1 MTESAA
7 RPSTEGRAAVVHVT
21 IVAHFCGHSLFR
33 SEHGLPQIHAM
44 TLTSAP
50 TEMKLK
56 RIFIQPQL
64 PGELAALH
72 RMSHNLLWSWMPQVA
87 NLIRDIDPELFV
99 SLNYNPVALIENLA
113 PERLRELADDKDFL
127 KQLGEA
133 EKAFDDYLAE
143 PGKPDLPRIAY
154 FSMEYGLHI
163 SLKLYS
169 GGLGVLA
176 GDYLKEASDS
186 NVDLFAVGLLY
197 RYGYF
202 NQGLSMN
209 GDQIH
214 HYPPQ
219 KFTQLPVE
227 PVRGDDGNWLKV
239 PVTIQGRIVQAKVW
253 SLAIGR
259 INLYLLDTDH
269 EDNSSEDRALTHQ
282 LYGGDNEHRLKQEI
296 LLGIGGV
303 RAIEAM
309 GLDPDIYHLN
319 EGHAGFLSLERL
331 KNYVDAGL
339 SFAEARE
346 MVRASSLYTT
356 HTPVPAGHDH
366 FPEHLMRNYLYQYAG
381 ELGIDWREFM
391 ALGRLNPED
400 AGEDFNMS
408 KLSIRLSQRVN
419 GVSKLHG
426 KVSQEMFT
434 SLYPGYTAD
443 EVHIGYVTNSVHY
456 PSWIAD
462 SMHDLFSTTFGKDWV
477 RDQSNKDVW
486 RNVHAID
493 DRKLFETRHQL
504 KLRLLKYVRE
514 KLWVDMRRRGE
525 SPRMTFDVLS
535 KIDENALVLGFA
547 RRFATYKRATLL
559 FTNRDRLREL
569 VNRKNQPVIFL
580 FAGKAHPADQGGQ
593 DLIRQI
599 VQISKEPD
607 FAGKIIFLEDYN
619 MEMAK
624 LLTQGV
630 DIWLNTPT
638 RPLEASGTSGMKAA
652 MNGSVNFSVLDGWW
666 AEGYRPDAGWAL
678 PLERTYEDQHLQN
691 ELDAETMYS
700 ILEDEII
707 PTFFRRNE
715 DGISPDWMSY
725 VKQIIAEVAPTF
737 TMKRMM
743 DDYYER
749 FYLPLGKSARKVR
762 SDDMQPGREYAAWK
776 EKTAERWNGIET
788 VENNSFD
795 SVNHA
800 LPVGEPFTAEVVLT
814 TNMIDAEHL
823 QLEALFYQRIDEDR
837 VELRRTSPFD
847 LISSTEN
854 TATFRIELDPRLAGV
869 YEYGFRLRPVH
880 PLMPHAQDLNLVYWV

>member
-1 MTESAA
+1 
-7 RPSTEGRAAVVHVT
+7 
-21 IVAHFCGHSLFR
+21 
-33 SEHGLPQIHAM
+33 
-44 TLTSAP
+44 
-50 TEMKLK
+50 MKLK
-56 RIFIQPQL
+56 RIFIQNQL
-64 PGELAALH
+64 PEVLTPLH
-72 RMSHNLLWSWMPQVA
+72 RMSHNILWSWMPQVSELF
-87 NLIRDIDPELFV
+87 NSIDPALFV
-99 SLNYNPVALIENLA
+99 ALNYNPVALLETL
-113 PERLRELADDKDFL
+113 PPSRLRELANDTEFVKCL
-127 KQLGEA
+127 KSA
-133 EKAFDDYLAE
+133 EQAFDAYLEE
-143 PGKPDLPRIAY
+143 PMKEGLPRVAY

-186 NVDLFAVGLLY
+186 NVDLFGVGLLY

-202 NQGLSMN
+202 NQGLSLN

-214 HYPPQ
+214 HYPAQ

-227 PVRGDDGNWLKV
+227 PVRRDDGNWLKV
-239 PVTIQGRIVQAKVW
+239 SVGIQGRIVQAKVW

-259 INLYLLDTDH
+259 IKLYLLDTDH
-269 EDNSSEDRALTHQ
+269 EDNNPEDRALTHQ

-303 RAIEAM
+303 RAIEEM
-309 GLDPDIYHLN
+309 GLNPDIYHLN

-331 KNYVDAGL
+331 KNYVGGGL
-339 SFAEARE
+339 TFPEARE

-366 FPEHLMRNYLYQYAG
+366 FPEYLMRNYLYNYAV
-381 ELGIDWREFM
+381 ELGIDWAEFM
-391 ALGRLNPED
+391 ALGRFNPMDEH
-400 AGEDFNMS
+400 EDFNMS

-426 KVSQEMFT
+426 EVSQEMFT
-434 SLYPGYTAD
+434 NLYPGYTAE

-456 PSWIAD
+456 PTWIAD
-462 SMHDLFSTTFGKDWV
+462 SLHDLYTTKFGKDWV
-477 RDQSNKDVW
+477 RDQSNKDIW
-486 RNVHAID
+486 RQIHQID
-493 DRKLFETRHQL
+493 DETLFKTRHAL
-504 KLRLLKYVRE
+504 KVRLINYVKK
-514 KLWVDMRRRGE
+514 KLEVDMRRRGE
-525 SPRMTFDVLS
+525 SPRTTYDILS
-535 KIDENALVLGFA
+535 KINDRALVLGFA

-559 FTNRDRLREL
+559 FTNRDRLRDL
-569 VNRKNQPVIFL
+569 VNRQDQPVIFL

-599 VQISKEPD
+599 VHISKDPD

-652 MNGSVNFSVLDGWW
+652 LNGSVNFSVLDGWW

-678 PLERTYEDQHLQN
+678 PLERTYDDQHLQN
-691 ELDAETMYS
+691 ELDAETMYR
-700 ILEDEII
+700 ILEEEII
-707 PTFFRRNE
+707 PVYYKRDPR
-715 DGISPDWMSY
+715 GISQEWMGY

-749 FYLPLGKSARKVR
+749 FYLPLGKSAAAVR
-762 SDDMQPGREYAAWK
+762 QDDMKPGKEYAAWK
-776 EKTAERWNGIET
+776 EDTTAKWDGVET
-788 VENNSFD
+788 VENNSYD
-795 SVNHA
+795 TVNHA
-800 LPVGEPFTAEVVLT
+800 LPVGDTFAAEVVIS
-814 TNMIDAEHL
+814 TNGIDPDHL
-823 QLEALFYQRIDEDR
+823 ILEALFYQRIDEEKI
-837 VELRRTSPFD
+837 VLRRAEPFQRVAQ
-847 LISSTEN
+847 TEG
-854 TATFRIELDPRLAGV
+854 TATYQVEVDPSLAGV

-880 PLMPHAQDLNLVYWV
+880 DLMPHAQDLNLVYWV

>member
-1 MTESAA
+1 MITLTQTHMKLRRIYIQNELPAPLAGLRRLS
-7 RPSTEGRAAVVHVT
+7 RNLHWSWSQRAAE
-21 IVAHFCGHSLFR
+21 LLR
-33 SEHGLPQIHAM
+33 S
-44 TLTSAP
+44 
-50 TEMKLK
+50 
-56 RIFIQPQL
+56 
-64 PGELAALH
+64 
-72 RMSHNLLWSWMPQVA
+72 
-87 NLIRDIDPELFV
+87 IDPALFV
-99 SLNYNPVALIENLA
+99 ELNYNPVALLDNVEPARLA
-113 PERLRELADDKDFL
+113 ELASDKAFL
-127 KQLGEA
+127 KDLKAAEA
-133 EKAFDDYLAE
+133 EFDAYLAE
-143 PGKPDLPRIAY
+143 PRRRPSPRIAY

-186 NVDLFAVGLLY
+186 NVNMFGVGLLY

-202 NQGLSMN
+202 NQELSRD

-214 HYPPQ
+214 RYPAQ
-219 KFTQLPVE
+219 KFTQLPIE
-227 PVRGDDGNWLKV
+227 PVRKEDGNWLKIGV
-239 PVTIQGRIVQAKVW
+239 SIQGRMVFARVW

-259 INLYLLDTDH
+259 VTLYLLDTDH
-269 EDNSSEDRALTHQ
+269 EDNAQDDRALTHM

-309 GLDPDIYHLN
+309 NLQPEVYHLN
-319 EGHAGFLSLERL
+319 EGHAGFLSLERV
-331 KNYVDAGL
+331 KNYVSDGM
-339 SFAEARE
+339 SFPEARE

-366 FPEHLMRNYLYQYAG
+366 FPEHLMRNYLYNYAEEMG
-381 ELGIDWREFM
+381 LDWHNFM
-391 ALGRLNPED
+391 ALGRLNPDD

-426 KVSQEMFT
+426 EVSQEMFT
-434 SLYPGYTAD
+434 ELYPGYTAE

-456 PSWIAD
+456 PTWIAN
-462 SMHDLFSTTFGKDWV
+462 SLHQLFSTKFGKDWV
-477 RDQSNKDVW
+477 RDQSNKDIW
-486 RNVHAID
+486 RNIHKIS
-493 DRKLFETRHQL
+493 DRELFETRHAL
-504 KLRLLKYVRE
+504 KVRLLDYVRD
-514 KLWVDMRRRGE
+514 KLQVDMRRRGD
-525 SPRMTFDVLS
+525 SPRTILDIVNH
-535 KIDENALVLGFA
+535 IDDNALVFGFA

-559 FTNRDRLREL
+559 FRNEERLREL
-569 VNRKNQPVIFL
+569 VNQTDRPVIFL

-593 DLIRQI
+593 DLIRHI
-599 VQISKEPD
+599 IHVSKKPE

-630 DIWLNTPT
+630 DVWLNTPT

-652 MNGSVNFSVLDGWW
+652 LNGSVNFSVLDGWW

-691 ELDAETMYS
+691 ELDAETIYS

-707 PTFFRRNE
+707 PTFYDRDE
-715 DGISPDWMSY
+715 SGISATWMHY

-749 FYLPLGKSARKVR
+749 FYSPLESSASAARR
-762 SDDMQPGREYAAWK
+762 DDNRGGRDYAAWK
-776 EKTAERWNGIET
+776 EDVAARWPGI
-788 VENNSFD
+788 
-795 SVNHA
+795 SVAGVDTLDTGNQA
-800 LPVGEPFTAEVVLT
+800 LPVGQDFTATIVLD
-814 TNMIDAEHL
+814 TNGIAPDHL
-823 QLEALFYQRIDEDR
+823 NLEACFY
-837 VELRRTSPFD
+837 RRLSERDIKLEQVIPFQ
-847 LISSTEN
+847 LKRKAGGK
-854 TATFRIELDPRLAGV
+854 ATFTLAVDPHLAGV
-869 YEYGFRLRPVH
+869 FEYGFRLRPRH
-880 PLMPHAQDLNLVYWV
+880 ELMPHAQDLNLVFWA

>member
-1 MTESAA
+1 
-7 RPSTEGRAAVVHVT
+7 
-21 IVAHFCGHSLFR
+21 
-33 SEHGLPQIHAM
+33 M
-44 TLTSAP
+44 TLTP
-50 TEMKLK
+50 TSTDMKLK
-56 RIFIQPQL
+56 RIFIQNQL
-64 PGELAALH
+64 PQEIASLKRL
-72 RMSHNLLWSWMPQVA
+72 SHNIWWSWSADAQE
-87 NLIRDIDPELFV
+87 LFSSIDPERFV
-99 SLNYNPVALIENLA
+99 ELNYNPVALLETLD
-113 PERLRELADDKDFL
+113 PGRMQELVKDKAFL
-127 KQLGEA
+127 KKLKTV
-133 EKAFDDYLAE
+133 EKAFDAYLAE
-143 PGKPDLPRIAY
+143 PKKDGPKLAY

-186 NVDLFAVGLLY
+186 NVDLFGVGLLY

-214 HYPPQ
+214 LYPAQ

-227 PVRGDDGNWLKV
+227 PVRNADGTWLKV
-239 PVTIQGRIVQAKVW
+239 SVPIQGRIVQAKIW
-253 SLAIGR
+253 KLPIGR

-269 EDNSSEDRALTHQ
+269 EDNSQDDRALTHM

-309 GLDPDIYHLN
+309 DLQPEVYHLN
-319 EGHAGFLSLERL
+319 EGHAGFLSIERL
-331 KNYVDAGL
+331 KNHVDNGM
-339 SFAEARE
+339 SFPEAKE
-346 MVRASSLYTT
+346 AVRASSLYTT

-366 FPEHLMRNYLYQYAG
+366 FPEHMLRNYLYNYAG
-381 ELGIDWREFM
+381 ALGISWEEFV
-391 ALGRLNPED
+391 ALGRTNPND

-426 KVSQEMFT
+426 EVSQEMFT
-434 SLYPGYTAD
+434 PLYPGYTAE

-456 PSWIAD
+456 PTWIAN
-462 SMHDLFSTTFGKDWV
+462 DLHRLYSKAFGKDWV
-477 RDQSNKDVW
+477 RDQSNKDIW
-486 RNVHAID
+486 RKIAKID
-493 DRKLFETRHQL
+493 DKELFSVQQNL
-504 KLRLLKYVRE
+504 KVRLLDYVRE
-514 KLWVDMRRRGE
+514 KLAVDMRKRGE
-525 SPRMTFDVLS
+525 SPRVTFDILS
-535 KIDENALVLGFA
+535 KIDNNALVLGFA

-559 FTNRDRLREL
+559 FQNEDRLREL
-569 VNRKNQPVIFL
+569 VSQEGRPVIFL

-593 DLIRQI
+593 DLIRHI
-599 VQISKEPD
+599 IHVSKKPE

-652 MNGSVNFSVLDGWW
+652 LNGRPNFSVLDGWW

-678 PLERTYEDQHLQN
+678 PLERTYEEQHLQN
-691 ELDAETMYS
+691 ELDAELIYHTM
-700 ILEDEII
+700 EEEII
-707 PTFFRRNE
+707 PIYFDRDKT
-715 DGISPDWMSY
+715 GISKRWMGY

-749 FYLPLGKSARKVR
+749 FYFPLGKSQQATAK
-762 SDDMQPGREYAAWK
+762 SNYQPAKEFAAWK
-776 EKTAERWNGIET
+776 QDISAKWSGIE
-788 VENNSFD
+788 VAQYDAFD

-800 LPVGEPFTAEVVLT
+800 LPVGEKFTATIVLD
-814 TNMIDAEHL
+814 TNGIDAKFL
-823 QLEALFYQRIDEDR
+823 LLEACFYQRLDEQKL
-837 VELRRTSPFD
+837 ELARTEAFKLQGQQD
-847 LISSTEN
+847 GK
-854 TATFRIELDPRLAGV
+854 ATFTLQLDPQLAGV
-869 YEYGFRLRPVH
+869 YEFGFRLRPVH
-880 PLMPHAQDLNLVYWV
+880 KMMAHAQDLNLVYWV